1 MDIKN
6 LLKLFKLSLSYYA
19 ETIVQLIKHNGLIL
33 VLGIFFTAEVIGLI
47 STAKTLFYFFPI
59 FFIAIFNHTSMYE
72 YTENIGKKFF
82 DFVKRG
88 FKLHMLISFTFVT
101 LFVLSSIAFGSL
113 IYNFWTNY
121 NYKLEFILLIFIILD
136 ASFNI
141 LQSSLNTILKSVN
154 KFLNQSA

>member
-1 MDIKN
+1 
-6 LLKLFKLSLSYYA
+6 
-19 ETIVQLIKHNGLIL
+19 
-33 VLGIFFTAEVIGLI
+33 
-47 STAKTLFYFFPI
+47 
-59 FFIAIFNHTSMYE
+59 MYE

-154 KFLNQSA
+154 KFFKPISIEVIISLIAFVTTCLILSAGYDFKYALIINSISSLISLTIFVYFSLKFYKNLKK